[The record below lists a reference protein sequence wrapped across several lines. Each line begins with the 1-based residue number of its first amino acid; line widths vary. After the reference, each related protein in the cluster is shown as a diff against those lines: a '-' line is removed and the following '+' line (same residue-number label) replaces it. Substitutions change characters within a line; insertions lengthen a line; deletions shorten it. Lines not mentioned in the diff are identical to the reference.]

1 MVAEVFRRH
10 REDDLWTFVVAEV
23 FRRHREDDL
32 WTFLDCLWIFLDGL
46 SLECLWTAWNG
57 FQLELDWISAAI
69 CVCGQVAQAMAT
81 GEMEELYWLLFFV
94 YTLGFLSGILS
105 AYCIT
110 KCCKSRNTT
119 ARNSGTA
126 MKSSTALS
134 CDSDGEGPST
144 RIYWSF
150 CREMYHCSEKCKVL
164 IAAAGPNGHIRCRDN
179 CQVCQPET
187 GPLLVVTST
196 GSKYHC
202 SGCRTTEKSK
212 QMTLLACPI
221 CYGMGNVKAE

>member
-1 MVAEVFRRH
+1 M
-10 REDDLWTFVVAEV
+10 
-23 FRRHREDDL
+23 
-32 WTFLDCLWIFLDGL
+32 DCLWNVCGL
-46 SLECLWTAWNG
+46 LGMG

-81 GEMEELYWLLFFV
+81 GEMEEPYWLLFFV

-150 CREMYHCSEKCKVL
+150 L
-164 IAAAGPNGHIRCRDN
+164 PRDVSL
-179 CQVCQPET
+179 Q
-187 GPLLVVTST
+187 
-196 GSKYHC
+196 
-202 SGCRTTEKSK
+202 
-212 QMTLLACPI
+212 
-221 CYGMGNVKAE
+221 

>member
-1 MVAEVFRRH
+1 M
-10 REDDLWTFVVAEV
+10 
-23 FRRHREDDL
+23 
-32 WTFLDCLWIFLDGL
+32 DCLWNVCGLLGMDFSL
-46 SLECLWTAWNG
+46 SLIG
-57 FQLELDWISAAI
+57 FPQPFV

-164 IAAAGPNGHIRCRDN
+164 IAAAVPNGHIRCRDN

>member
-1 MVAEVFRRH
+1 M
-10 REDDLWTFVVAEV
+10 
-23 FRRHREDDL
+23 
-32 WTFLDCLWIFLDGL
+32 DCLW
-46 SLECLWTAWNG
+46 N
-57 FQLELDWISAAI
+57 
-69 CVCGQVAQAMAT
+69 VCGLLGMDFSMSLIGFPQPFVCVGRSRKPWPLERWKSST
-81 GEMEELYWLLFFV
+81 GSYSLYIHWV
-94 YTLGFLSGILS
+94 FLSGILS
-105 AYCIT
+105 ACCIT
-110 KCCKSRNTT
+110 RCCKSRNTT

-134 CDSDGEGPST
+134 CDSEGEGPGT

-150 CREMYHCSEKCKVL
+150 CREMYHCNEKCKVL

-212 QMTLLACPI
+212 QMTLLACPT